1 MPPFVSLVALSCG
14 ILLAGMVP
22 QTGWYAILPGGLLVL
37 CGLLLPGRRPAARLI
52 PVGLALLGLGLAQQQ
67 MRPPMRP
74 NDLRQLADGRPYRVE
89 ATVADCRLDAEG
101 RARLD
106 LEARIHEQHSNAPYS
121 GRLRL
126 TVDHCER
133 PFLPGEHLAF
143 TSKLKR
149 PHRFGNPGEFNYP
162 RHLASRG
169 IYLMAYLPRAE
180 QIENV
185 DTSPNWRRQLAE
197 VRARASNEIERL
209 LPQPQASLLRAL
221 LLGDRDRFPEE
232 TRARIADAGLSHLL
246 AISGLHLG
254 LVGGLLFAVTFFLWR
269 RSERLM
275 LLQPPARILPLLLTP
290 LLALYTLLTGAAV
303 STLRALLIWALGS
316 LLLASSRRY
325 RPIDLL
331 WFVVLLMLLF
341 HPLWLFEPG
350 LQLSVAGAA
359 GILLLVPFWHRRIP
373 TAWRKIAD
381 LPLATLAANLA
392 TFILVGLHFH
402 QFAPAGL
409 VNNLFAIPVIGF
421 FTLPAGLVGLG
432 VRLAGIPGGETL
444 LHFSGWSA
452 ERIVDLADA
461 VAGLPLF
468 HPLDWFPD
476 PLQLMAGTAFV
487 LAIHALSTVRLRR
500 ATPLLLAA
508 ITLLVLPAARNNGH
522 IRVTAVAVGQ
532 GEAILLETPAGK
544 RYLVDGGGLRYSR
557 FDIGNR
563 LLLPTLGWLGI
574 HNLDG
579 VILSHPHPDHYLG
592 LEAVLRKMPPRKF
605 ITGLP
610 RNRLPGQLDD
620 ALDPQT
626 AYIQLE
632 PGWHRLVANTDTD
645 LRVWVPEQQ
654 AGSVNDRSLVV
665 YLGSGSEGVLLT
677 GDLERPGVARLMR
690 QLPDLQVTLLKLPHH
705 GSRHSDTERLL
716 ERLRPTAALVSAGR
730 NNVYR
735 FPAEAVVRAC
745 QKRGIKLWRTDL
757 DGCVRLVATPKG
769 WQQREGFSFDIN
781 L

>member
-1 MPPFVSLVALSCG
+1 MSLVALGCG
-14 ILLAGMVP
+14 ILLADMVP
-22 QTGWYAILPGGLLVL
+22 QLGWYAILPGGLLVL
-37 CGLLLPGRRPAARLI
+37 GGLLLSGRRPVARLI
-52 PVGLALLGLGLAQQQ
+52 PLGLALLGLGLAQQQ
-67 MRPPMRP
+67 LRPPMRP
-74 NDLRQLADGRPYRVE
+74 NDLRQLADGGKYRIE
-89 ATVADCRLDAEG
+89 ATVVDCRLDEDG

-106 LEARIHEQHSNAPYS
+106 LKARVHGQSPAPRT

-169 IYLMAYLPRAE
+169 IYLIAYLPKAE
-180 QIENV
+180 QIEILPA
-185 DTSPNWRRQLAE
+185 SRNWRRQMADA
-197 VRARASNEIERL
+197 RARASNEIDRL
-209 LPQPQASLLRAL
+209 LPRPQAPLLRAL
-221 LLGDRDRFPEE
+221 LLGDRDRFPAEL
-232 TRARIADAGLSHLL
+232 RARIAGAGLSHLL

-254 LVGGLLFAVTFFLWR
+254 LVGGLLFAAAFFLWR

-275 LLQPPARILPLLLTP
+275 LLQPPARVLPLLIAP

-325 RPIDLL
+325 RPVDLL
-331 WFVVLLMLLF
+331 WFVVLLMLLIN
-341 HPLWLFEPG
+341 PLWLFEPG
-350 LQLSVAGAA
+350 LQLSVAGAT
-359 GILLLVPFWHRRIP
+359 GILLLVPRWHRRIP
-373 TAWRKIAD
+373 GTWRKFAD

-392 TFILVGLHFH
+392 TFLLVGLHFH

-409 VNNLFAIPVIGF
+409 VSNLFAIPVIGF

-432 VRLAGIPGGETL
+432 ARLAGIPGGEIL

-468 HPLDWFPD
+468 NPLDWFPD
-476 PLQLMAGTAFV
+476 PLQLLAGAAFV
-487 LAIHALSTVRLRR
+487 LAIQALSTARFRR
-500 ATPLLLAA
+500 ATTCLLAA
-508 ITLLVLPAARNNGH
+508 ITFLALPTAGNNGH

-532 GEAILLETPAGK
+532 GEAILLETPTGK
-544 RYLVDGGGLRYSR
+544 RYLVDGGGLRYSK
-557 FDIGNR
+557 FDIGSR

-574 HNLDG
+574 HSLDG

-592 LEAVLRKMPPRKF
+592 LEAVLRKMPPRQF

-610 RNRLPGQLDD
+610 RNRLPGQLVE
-620 ALDPQT
+620 AFDPQT

-632 PGWHRLVANTDTD
+632 PGWHRLVADPDTD
-645 LRVWVPEQQ
+645 LRVWVPRQQ
-654 AGSVNDRSLVV
+654 TGPVNDRSLVV
-665 YLGSGSEGVLLT
+665 YLGSGSQGVLLT
-677 GDLERPGVARLMR
+677 GDLERTGVARLMR
-690 QLPDLQVTLLKLPHH
+690 QLPDMQVTLLKLPHH
-705 GSRHSDTERLL
+705 GSRHSGTEHLL
-716 ERLRPTAALVSAGR
+716 ERLRPAQALVSAGR

-735 FPAEAVVRAC
+735 FPAEAVIRAC
-745 QKRGIKLWRTDL
+745 RERGIKLWRTDL
-757 DGCVRLVATPKG
+757 DGCVRLVATPEG
-769 WQQREGFSFDIN
+769 WQRQQGFSFDIN